1 MNFADIV
8 IRVDEGL
15 DETEIRKL
23 KFDLESEEGVYE
35 AGILENRRQLLFV
48 DFDPSLVQPNHIV
61 QSVRAYSLDAEII
74 AP

>member
-8 IRVDEGL
+8 IRIDEDL

-48 DFDPSLVQPNHIV
+48 DFDPSLVQADHIV